1 MKDFLPFKG
10 FLCPGIYFSSG
21 YCVWLMHWD
30 STPAEIGAFSEIW
43 VFTPENNRTAYIDPV
58 EAIAIFKIYHDFN
71 TAIGAK
77 IIWDCKDSRSLFATF
92 RAADNGVMD
101 IQLKLGP
108 AFDIN
113 VVNEAVTETGMA
125 VRHQSD
131 RIVVIENASAS
142 FNGIGLGTISK
153 PPKPIH
159 VGSAQVPADPVISF
173 CTHYLESS

>member
-21 YCVWLMHWD
+21 YCVWLMQWT
-30 STPAEIGAFSEIW
+30 STPTEVEAFSEIW
-43 VFTPENNRTAYIDPV
+43 VFTPEDNRTAYIDPV
-58 EAIAIFKIYHDFN
+58 EAIPIFKIYHDFN
-71 TAIGAK
+71 SAVGAK
-77 IIWDCKDSRSLFATF
+77 ITWNGTDSNSPSASF
-92 RAADNGVMD
+92 RASDNTFLE

-113 VVNEAVTETGMA
+113 AVNEAVTETGMA

-131 RIVVIENASAS
+131 RIAAIENASAS
-142 FNGIGLGTISK
+142 FNGIGLGKISN
-153 PPKPIH
+153 PPKPIY

-173 CTHYLESS
+173 CTHYLESK

>member
-21 YCVWLMHWD
+21 YCVWLMHWNY
-30 STPAEIGAFSEIW
+30 TPTEVEAFSEIW

-71 TAIGAK
+71 SAIGAE
-77 IIWDCKDSRSLFATF
+77 ITWDCKDSRSLFATLL
-92 RAADNGVMD
+92 ASNNTVMD

-113 VVNEAVTETGMA
+113 AVNEAVTETGMA

-131 RIVVIENASAS
+131 RIVAIENACAS
-142 FNGIGLGTISK
+142 FNGIDLGKISN
-153 PPKPIH
+153 PPKPIY
-159 VGSAQVPADPVISF
+159 VGSARVLADPVISF